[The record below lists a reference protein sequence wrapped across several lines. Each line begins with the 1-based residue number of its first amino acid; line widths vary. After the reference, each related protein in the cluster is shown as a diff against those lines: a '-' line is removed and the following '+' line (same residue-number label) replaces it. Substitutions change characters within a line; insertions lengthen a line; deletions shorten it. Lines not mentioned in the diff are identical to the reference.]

1 MDEPLSALRA
11 TAHPL
16 RVRILSLLTN
26 TSLSASDV
34 ARELG
39 TTPANASYH
48 LRLLARSGLVV
59 ESGERQIR
67 GGVAKLYTHPWEQ
80 SVASGGTTDEE
91 RQTYLRVVADELVRR
106 AALRA
111 DDAPLQVA
119 DAELW
124 VTPETHAEVRDL
136 LDRAARLLHGRAL
149 PARTEGA
156 ERVSLTSVVFRM
168 QDEQ

>member
-16 RVRILSLLTN
+16 RVRMLSLLTN
-26 TSLSASDV
+26 NALSASDL

-39 TTPANASYH
+39 TTAANASYH

-59 ESGERQIR
+59 EDGERQVR
-67 GGVAKLYTHPWEQ
+67 GGVAKLYTHPWED
-80 SVASGGTTDEE
+80 SVASGETTDEE
-91 RQTYLRVVADELVRR
+91 RAAYLRVVADELVRR

-111 DDAPLQVA
+111 DGAPIQAA

-136 LDRAARLLHGRAL
+136 LDRAAHLLHGRAL
-149 PARTEGA
+149 PARTEGT
-156 ERVSLTSVVFRM
+156 ERVSLTSVLFRM
-168 QDEQ
+168 GEDR